1 VVGCGAIVH
10 LVGIIRVQPA
20 RRVTFARLHT
30 EATRNVLVRARK
42 AGVPRYV
49 HMSALGARPGARAR
63 YHQTK
68 WAAEDAVRSSG
79 LDWTIF
85 RPSIVFGRGDAFV
98 SVLGKVIR
106 RLPVVPVLGDGRY
119 RLQPIPVEQVAQ
131 GFARAIR
138 TPATS
143 RQAYE
148 VAGPVPYAFVDLLD
162 EIARALGRTRA
173 RKVHV
178 PLAPVRL
185 ATRLHERLPFYPLS
199 SDQLTMLQ
207 EESVAD
213 PTRFF
218 SDSGLQPEP
227 LPVGLRR
234 MFAPA

>member
-1 VVGCGAIVH
+1 
-10 LVGIIRVQPA
+10 
-20 RRVTFARLHT
+20 
-30 EATRNVLVRARK
+30 
-42 AGVPRYV
+42 
-49 HMSALGARPGARAR
+49 
-63 YHQTK
+63 
-68 WAAEDAVRSSG
+68 
-79 LDWTIF
+79 
-85 RPSIVFGRGDAFV
+85 
-98 SVLGKVIR
+98 
-106 RLPVVPVLGDGRY
+106 
-119 RLQPIPVEQVAQ
+119 
-131 GFARAIR
+131 
-138 TPATS
+138 
-143 RQAYE
+143 

-173 RKVHV
+173 HKVHV

-185 ATRLHERLPFYPLS
+185 ATRLLERLPFYPLS